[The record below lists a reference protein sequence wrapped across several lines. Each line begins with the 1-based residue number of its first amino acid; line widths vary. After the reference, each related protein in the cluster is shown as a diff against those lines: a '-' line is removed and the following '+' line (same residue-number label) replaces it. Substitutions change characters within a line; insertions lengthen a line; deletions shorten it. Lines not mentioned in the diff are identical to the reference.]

1 MATPRIFTEQALAS
15 GAEVILEPGP
25 SHHLLRV
32 LRLKPGADLRLFN
45 GHGGSFAATL
55 VGSRGQHALA
65 AVCDFDPADRESP
78 LAIELAIGISRG
90 ERMDWIVQKAVEL
103 GVTAIRP
110 LVTQRTEV
118 RLGGER
124 GERGE
129 KKLGHWRHIAIAACE
144 QCGRNL
150 VPAIHPAERLA
161 HWLPRAA
168 GLRLVLTPGAARPLA
183 TLAAEPTAVTLLIGP
198 EGGLAAEEIAAAEA
212 LGFRALSLG
221 PRVLRTETAPL
232 AALTLCQARWG
243 DLG

>member
-1 MATPRIFTEQALAS
+1 MTTPRIFTPQPLAS
-15 GAEVILEPGP
+15 GAEITLEPAP

-32 LRLKPGADLRLFN
+32 LRLRAGAELQLFN
-45 GHGGSFAATL
+45 GLGGSFTATL

-65 AVCDFDPADRESP
+65 TIRDFVPVDRESP

-103 GVTAIRP
+103 GVAAIRP
-110 LVTQRTEV
+110 LITRRTEV
-118 RLGGER
+118 RLG

-144 QCGRNL
+144 QCGRSR
-150 VPAIHPAERLA
+150 VPAIHPPQTLA
-161 HWLPRAA
+161 KALPAA
-168 GLRLVLTPGAARPLA
+168 IGLRLVLAPGALQPLA
-183 TLAAEPTAVTLLIGP
+183 AVTEWPSALTLLIGP
-198 EGGLAAEEIAAAEA
+198 EGGLAPEEIAAAQA
-212 LGFRALSLG
+212 AGFIAVSLG

-232 AALTLCQARWG
+232 AALAICQTRWG